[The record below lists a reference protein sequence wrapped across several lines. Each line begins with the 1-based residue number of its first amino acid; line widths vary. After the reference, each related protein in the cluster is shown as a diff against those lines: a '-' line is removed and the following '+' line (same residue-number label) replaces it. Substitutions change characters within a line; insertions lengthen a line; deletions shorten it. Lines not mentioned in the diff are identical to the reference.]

1 MSPLRTKITAP
12 ASNVKTV
19 FARWTLGTSTKSGLS
34 VALKAGDAWDA
45 SDDICV
51 ERSDLFSPTPLYIR
65 RTTPVPT
72 EVE

>member
-1 MSPLRTKITAP
+1 MPLRTKITEP
-12 ASNVKTV
+12 ASNVKPV

-34 VALKAGDAWDA
+34 VALRAGDAWD
-45 SDDICV
+45 STDEICQ
-51 ERSDLFSPTPLYIR
+51 ERGDLFSPVPLYIR